1 MQYEQKAL
9 PAGVSQVTARERL
22 FLASLVNDSASILQV
37 PARLELSAWTG
48 HIPFAFWLM
57 DVVRPK
63 TLVELGTHTGV
74 SFCAFC
80 QQADNSRISGQ
91 FYAVDTWQ
99 GDEHAG
105 YYGENIYND
114 IAPYIE
120 KNYGSF
126 AHALR
131 MTFDDA
137 SKLFAPGSIDV
148 LHIDGYHTKEAI
160 MHDFETWVDKL
171 GDRGVALFHDINVHL
186 PGYGGVEAWRDISYR
201 YPHFSFYH
209 SSGLGVALV
218 GKIQPKRL
226 NELANLGS
234 AAADLV
240 RKHFENAGRLPVAM
254 MNQHLANLK
263 MQKDV
268 EAVRIQED
276 ATRHAMHE
284 SHVREIENIKN
295 EFANEAGNLAQQLN
309 ATREQ
314 ITMQQTHIAALEELI
329 QGYENSKSWKLT
341 APLRKARKILL
352 PEKTNS

>member
-9 PAGVSQVTARERL
+9 PVAASQVTARERL
-22 FLASLVNDSASILQV
+22 FLASLFNDSTSILQV
-37 PARLELSAWTG
+37 PAHLDLSAWTG

-57 DVVRPK
+57 DIVRPE

-80 QQADNSRISGQ
+80 QQAYNSRLSCQ
-91 FYAVDTWQ
+91 FYAVDTWK

-105 YYGENIYND
+105 YYGENIYNE
-114 IAPYIE
+114 IVPYIE
-120 KNYGSF
+120 NTYGSF
-126 AHALR
+126 AHTLR

-137 SKLFAPGSIDV
+137 SKLFASGSIDV

-171 GDRGVALFHDINVHL
+171 GNRGVALFHDINVRL

-218 GKIQPKRL
+218 GKNQPARL
-226 NELANLGS
+226 IELVNLGLEAANL
-234 AAADLV
+234 V
-240 RKHFENAGRLPVAM
+240 RNHFENAGKLPVAM
-254 MNQHLANLK
+254 MHQRLANVK
-263 MQKDV
+263 MQKDM
-268 EAVRIQED
+268 EDLRIQED

-284 SHVREIENIKN
+284 SHVKEIEGIRN
-295 EFANEAGNLAQQLN
+295 ECANETKKLEHLLDARQ
-309 ATREQ
+309 EQ
-314 ITMQQTHIAALEELI
+314 INMQQNQIAALGDLI
-329 QGYENSKSWKLT
+329 QGYENSKSWRLT

-352 PEKTNS
+352 PGKTNS